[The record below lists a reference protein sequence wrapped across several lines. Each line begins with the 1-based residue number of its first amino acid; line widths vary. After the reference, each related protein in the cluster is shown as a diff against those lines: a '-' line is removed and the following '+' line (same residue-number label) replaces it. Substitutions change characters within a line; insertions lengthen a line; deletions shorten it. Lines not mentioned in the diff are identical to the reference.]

1 MPIKYIPYYPN
12 TVEGQAILDNITR
25 TQRVLRYREN
35 DKVYDRIKRG
45 MPYYEVE
52 TLETVGTPP
61 SGAGGLDNL
70 VIRGECISACAYL
83 KEKGIKVDL
92 VYIDPPF
99 ASGADYAKKVYL
111 RRNPKLAEKI
121 AEAEQEMDIDELKA
135 FEEKMYGDIWQK
147 EDYLNWMYENL
158 IAIRT
163 VLSDTGSIYVHLD
176 RSIGHYVK
184 ILLDEVFGEDN
195 FRAEIIWANL
205 SVSGFKSQANNWI
218 RGHDNIFYYNKS
230 EEFIFNKDFL
240 KEFSEGTVRRYDKID
255 ETDGRR
261 YKIYYE
267 GTTERRRYL
276 DESEGLPIADTWVDI
291 NSMQTAMGSEYL
303 NYATQKPEALLER
316 FIKAS
321 SNEKMIVAD
330 FFGGSGVTAK
340 VANDLGRKFI
350 HCDIGINSIQTVRD
364 RLVEAK
370 ANFQIL
376 EIKDGVSLFRN
387 PQQTMDKLATLI
399 PGLQKGIEGI
409 SNFWFGTITDS
420 KNKIV
425 PVYVPNLLNTQEKV
439 LDIPIINTI
448 INQELQNLEVN
459 AKKVIVYYI
468 DIDDQKALEK
478 FIKDNNATEIEVEL
492 KDLKNLL
499 HDVVI
504 EDVFMV
510 NGQWLMVNEKQEQV
524 IINDDENL
532 DKALF
537 EGKKAGDI
545 ININHLQLT
554 INNYT
559 LTINNFTSDRLIQ
572 KIGEFNQKGNLQSIA
587 KGKIF
592 SPINISNE
600 GLELI
605 ELIALDCE
613 TPLSFGEGSGV
624 GLQWHS
630 TTEIKI
636 DKLGYVI
643 TNGVKSKNFWDGKI
657 TSDKKPLR
665 IKVRNISGDETIKVV

>member
-52 TLETVGTPP
+52 PIETVGEP
-61 SGAGGLDNL
+61 SENL

-111 RRNPKLAEKI
+111 RRNPKLAEKV
-121 AEAEQEMDIDELKA
+121 AAAEQEMDIDELRS
-135 FEEKMYGDIWQK
+135 FDEKMYGDFWKK

-158 IAIRT
+158 IAIKSIT
-163 VLSDTGSIYVHLD
+163 SDTASIYVHID
-176 RSIGHYVK
+176 YHIGHYVK
-184 ILLDEVFGEDN
+184 ILMDEVFGEDN
-195 FRAEIIWANL
+195 FRNEIVWRRSDAHNDKTLTNYGNIHDSIFFFSKSLETYVWN
-205 SVSGFKSQANNWI
+205 SPTEITQQTIDRDYKKDEKSGRLFRLGDLAGPGGRGVTYEINGITMAWKWSQEKFLEADKN
-218 RGHDNIFYYNKS
+218 GHIHYTSTGRPFYK
-230 EEFIFNKDFL
+230 
-240 KEFSEGTVRRYDKID
+240 V
-255 ETDGRR
+255 
-261 YKIYYE
+261 
-267 GTTERRRYL
+267 YL
-276 DESEGLPIADTWVDI
+276 DEHSGVPL
-291 NSMQTAMGSEYL
+291 QTLWTDCPQIKGGVENVSYS
-303 NYATQKPEALLER
+303 TQKPEALLQR
-316 FIKAS
+316 IIKAS
-321 SNEKMIVAD
+321 SNEGMIVGD

-340 VANDLGRKFI
+340 VANDLGRTFI
-350 HCDIGINSIQTVRD
+350 HVDIGINSIQTVRD

-387 PQQTMDKLATLI
+387 PQQTMDKLAELI
-399 PGLQKGIEGI
+399 PGLLQGLAGIN
-409 SNFWFGTITDS
+409 SFWFGAVVHSKEGTI
-420 KNKIV
+420 
-425 PVYVPNLLNTQEKV
+425 PVYVPNLLNSQEKV
-439 LDIPIINTI
+439 LDIPAINTI
-448 INQELQNLEVN
+448 INQEFQELPDNI
-459 AKKVIVYYI
+459 KKVWVYYI
-468 DIDDQKALEK
+468 DIDDQKTLEK

-504 EDVFMV
+504 ED
-510 NGQWLMVNEKQEQV
+510 
-524 IINDDENL
+524 IIDF
-532 DKALF
+532 KTTK
-537 EGKKAGDI
+537 GGDVYETEI
-545 ININHLQLT
+545 TKFI
-554 INNYT
+554 
-559 LTINNFTSDRLIQ
+559 SDRLIQ

-587 KGKIF
+587 KGKKF
-592 SPINISNE
+592 NPINISEE

-613 TPLSFGEGSGV
+613 NTEG
-624 GLQWHS
+624 QWHS
-630 TTEIKI
+630 STEIKI

-657 TSDKKPLR
+657 ISDKKPLR
-665 IKVRNISGDETIKVV
+665 IKVRNISGDETIKSF